1 MTGELF
7 GYKPT
12 LLYIDYAKSNAIYNK
27 ILSRYEEIRGTDQEQ
42 EAKEK
47 FKKWIERPHRGL
59 CNNHRLFLKW
69 IILNR
74 KTETEN
80 RG

>member
-27 ILSRYEEIRGTDQEQ
+27 IIKRYEAYEGTDREQ
-42 EAKEK
+42 EAKDRFRE
-47 FKKWIERPHRGL
+47 WLERPHKGL
-59 CNNHRLFLKW
+59 CNMHRHFLIW
-69 IILNR
+69 RILNR
-74 KTETEN
+74 KTK
-80 RG
+80 G